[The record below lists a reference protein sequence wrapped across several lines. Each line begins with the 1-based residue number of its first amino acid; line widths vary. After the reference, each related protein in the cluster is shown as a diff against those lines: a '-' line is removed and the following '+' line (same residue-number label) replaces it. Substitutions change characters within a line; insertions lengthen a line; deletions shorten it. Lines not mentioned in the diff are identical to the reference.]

1 MTKGILIVEP
11 NGYLSETLTNL
22 LNSFGFKVVGAT
34 ANTSE
39 ILSMVQDFDPDL
51 ILTDFDLSQKL
62 DIGFIK
68 GQYPNLKIIAYG
80 VNEAVDGFAELARKA
95 GLDGFYCKYSSQKIL
110 LESIN
115 TALS

>member
-39 ILSMVQDFDPDL
+39 ILSTLQELEPALMVIDYDMAQN
-51 ILTDFDLSQKL
+51 L
-62 DIGFIK
+62 DVGTIK